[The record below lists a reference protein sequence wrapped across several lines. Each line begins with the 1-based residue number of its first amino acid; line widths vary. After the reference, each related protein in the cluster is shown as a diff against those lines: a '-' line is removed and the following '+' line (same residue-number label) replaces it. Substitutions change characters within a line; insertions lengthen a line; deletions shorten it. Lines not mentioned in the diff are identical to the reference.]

1 MSSHLSIYGVI
12 MIYYSLFFLAVTTGR
27 KNGSVQLKDVLSG
40 KSEPGELFIR
50 LIAGIFS
57 LGIGTVV
64 IFAKEII
71 DNKIFV
77 PFLNDYQAPVL
88 ILTGAAMAI
97 GSFSAHKELF
107 PADNSRPLL
116 SFSLPLY
123 FLLIRTLYLIVYEFF
138 FRGVMLFVM
147 IKDLGLIAAVAL
159 NLLFYALVHWF
170 NRKERIGSVF
180 MGIILCIVSIYY
192 HGVWPAILIHFSL
205 ALSHEITLLIN
216 NKSLIKKSWL

>member
-50 LIAGIFS
+50 LIAGIFF

-192 HGVWPAILIHFSL
+192 HSVWPAILIHFSL